1 MAPGRL
7 SRIRGIAL
15 KSACVHPGVGFLAPS
30 SSASSLSLHQFVMSS
45 ELEQLAAVGNEMWV
59 PSRYRI
65 LLKLLNQ
72 GHLQNRRQGIPP
84 EITVASQIDDGF

>member
-7 SRIRGIAL
+7 SRIRGITL
-15 KSACVHPGVGFLAPS
+15 KFPCVHPGVGVLAPS
-30 SSASSLSLHQFVMSS
+30 SSASSLSLHQFAMSS

-65 LLKLLNQ
+65 LKLLNQ
-72 GHLQNRRQGIPP
+72 RHLQNRRQGIPP